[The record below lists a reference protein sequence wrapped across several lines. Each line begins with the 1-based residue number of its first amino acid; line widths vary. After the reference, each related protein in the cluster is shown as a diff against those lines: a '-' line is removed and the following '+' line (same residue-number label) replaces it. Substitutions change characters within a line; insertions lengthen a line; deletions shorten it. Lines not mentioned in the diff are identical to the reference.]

1 MPGELLRGFENQDKS
16 GTGYDCTVTRFGA
29 TKVGL
34 DIAGD
39 IQTKKRIT
47 YDANGNI
54 EYVGSAVPGTAP
66 SAASWQIQKL
76 TWALSPTFYEVT
88 QVDYADGTAAYIKIW
103 DDRAT
108 YTYS

>member
-34 DIAGD
+34 DISGEV
-39 IQTKKRIT
+39 QTKKRIT

-54 EYVGSAVPGTAP
+54 EYVGFAAPGTAT
-66 SAASWQIQKL
+66 SAASWMIMKL
-76 TWALSPTFYEVT
+76 TWALSPVFYETT
-88 QVDYADGTAAYIKIW
+88 QVDFADGVSTYTKIW
-103 DDRAT
+103 DNRAT